1 MTEDTV
7 TCGCGTAEGPHR
19 HASGVDPELK
29 RANLNRLRRIEGQ
42 VRGLQGMIEADRY
55 CPEILA
61 QVASVQEA
69 LRGVAR
75 TLMQNHLR
83 HCAAEAIRQGGDAS
97 EGMVEELV
105 NLMYRHAR

>member
-1 MTEDTV
+1 MTDDLA
-7 TCGCGTAEGPHR
+7 TCGCGTVGEPPR
-19 HASGVDPELK
+19 RASGVDPALK

-42 VRGLQGMIEADRY
+42 VRGLQGMIEGDRY
-55 CPEILA
+55 CPDILA
-61 QVASVQEA
+61 QVASAQEA

-83 HCAAEAIRQGGDAS
+83 HCAAEAIREGGDAADD
-97 EGMVEELV
+97 MVEELV